1 MLYFCT
7 LPAKKR
13 GVGDLMLALKRRPG
27 DTLVLLDLQGNR
39 IATIHVNE
47 CGTRGVSLGIDAGPE
62 VRILRGELLADLEA
76 AA

>member
-1 MLYFCT
+1 
-7 LPAKKR
+7 
-13 GVGDLMLALKRRPG
+13 MLALTRRPG

-39 IATIHVNE
+39 IAVIHVNE
-47 CGTRGVSLGIDAGPE
+47 TTRQWARIAIDAGPE